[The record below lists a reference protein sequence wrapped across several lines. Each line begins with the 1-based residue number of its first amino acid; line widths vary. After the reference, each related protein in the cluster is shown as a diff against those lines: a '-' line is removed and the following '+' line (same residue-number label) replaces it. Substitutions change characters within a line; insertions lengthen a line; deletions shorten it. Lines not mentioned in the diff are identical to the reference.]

1 MKGTFLFSMLFVLF
15 LGASSGLRA
24 QVLKPEVIVSNE
36 DMDEY
41 RPAVAYNSVH
51 HEYLVV
57 FHDHSPIFSRSVMGK
72 RLDEDGH
79 VLATFTIAYE
89 DTPPRDNAAP
99 DVAYDAAH
107 DQYLVVWTRDFNGDD
122 SDWDVYGRI
131 IPWDGPVAGKSAFSI
146 CSFTSQQRTPRVAY
160 ADTSA
165 EFMVTWWNEGYSGG
179 HSYISG
185 ERVSTSGTLIGS
197 NFTVTSDANEERFA
211 PDIAYCKTWDQY
223 LIVYQRMDDVL
234 GNIYSVRLNGT
245 GTIQGSGDVGIA
257 AWSDAETAP
266 RVSASQG
273 TFGEWMVVWQSD
285 VSGMGKE
292 VYGRTAWVGTGVD
305 TEVGSVAHI
314 AGTSIDES
322 FPDIAAD
329 LQGDSNIFLVSWE
342 QQYANSSGYFGI
354 HARTLT
360 DSGGIVLGA
369 QQPIRTVYTGG
380 TINSSMP
387 AVAGAPSRWFVAWD
401 QERSGTTT
409 YLDIYGRA
417 VFNGIFADGFES
429 GSMSAWTSTFP

>member
-1 MKGTFLFSMLFVLF
+1 MKRFLLVPVSFLFF
-15 LGASSGLRA
+15 LGVVLPLCA
-24 QVLKPEVIVSNE
+24 QVDLKPEIIVSNQ

-57 FHDHSPIFSRSVMGK
+57 FHDHSPISSRSIQGMRV
-72 RLDEDGH
+72 DEDGNA
-79 VLATFTIAYE
+79 LAGFTIAYE
-89 DTPPRDNAAP
+89 DNPQRDNWTP

-107 DQYLVVWTRDFNGDD
+107 DQYLVVWARDYYGDD

-131 IPWDGPVAGKSAFSI
+131 IPWDGPSASKLPFIVCNFS
-146 CSFTSQQRTPRVAY
+146 SQQRTPRVAY

-165 EFMVTWWNEGYSGG
+165 EFMVTWWNEGSGG
-179 HSYISG
+179 VHSYISAQ
-185 ERVSTSGTLIGS
+185 RVSTSGTLIGS
-197 NFTVTSDANEERFA
+197 NFTVTSDANEERVA

-257 AWSDAETAP
+257 GWADAETAP

-273 TFGEWMVVWQSD
+273 TSGEWMVVWQSD
-285 VSGMGKE
+285 VSGMRKE
-292 VYGRTAWVGTGVD
+292 VYARTAWVGSGG
-305 TEVGSVAHI
+305 TEVGSVAYI
-314 AGTSIDES
+314 AGTDLDES
-322 FPDIAAD
+322 FPDVAAD
-329 LQGDSNIFLVSWE
+329 LQGDSNIFFITWE
-342 QQYANSSGYFGI
+342 QQYSNPSGAFGI
-354 HARTLT
+354 SARTLT
-360 DSGGIVLGA
+360 DSGSLVLGA
-369 QQPIRTVYTGG
+369 KQTIRTTYVGE

-387 AVAGAPSRWFVAWD
+387 AVAGGPSRWFVAWD
-401 QERSGTTT
+401 QERNGTTT

-417 VFNGIFADGFES
+417 VFNGIFADGFEN
-429 GSMSAWTSTFP
+429 GSMSAWSLTSP